1 MDDNQKVVKAGEKL
15 GYLSF
20 SCANNIA
27 YNLKSMYYYTFLTL
41 ILRVDVL
48 VAGVILAV
56 GTIWDAVNDPLIA
69 IYAANRTFKNGEK
82 LRPYALY
89 MCIPWA
95 ISVVLLFT
103 NFHLNSVWT
112 AIVCILVYFVFEA
125 LDTVLCMP
133 YNSLAS
139 LASRNDEDRKSINA
153 FRSLGSVLGTG
164 LGAVA
169 ILPIIQFFGGLKD
182 HDILGEADSPAMVKT
197 AVIMGVI
204 CILGSL
210 IHYYT
215 SKERIKSEEK
225 EEHINLIQAYKMLF
239 KCKSWVINMFYI
251 MGYGI
256 ISTMVMQTINYYAA
270 YVLGASSEALP
281 IQAIYLVMAIATSA
295 LIPAVDRKLG
305 RKKTMVI
312 AVIIMVIGKIP
323 FIINPYSR
331 IFVYLNALTVGI
343 GLTATFVLFN
353 TNRNNIADV
362 LEVQNGRRVDALVAG
377 GDNLIT
383 KLIEAFAIEMMSVL
397 YKISGFDE
405 ALLENQSQ
413 GTINTINAFLGWI
426 PAVIA
431 LLMLIFVFRLDIN
444 KELAE
449 AKNKNSDGR

>member
-1 MDDNQKVVKAGEKL
+1 MDNKKVVKAGEKW
-15 GYLSF
+15 GFLSF

-27 YNLKSMYYYTFLTL
+27 YNLKSMYYLTFLTL
-41 ILRVDVL
+41 ILKIDVL
-48 VAGVILAV
+48 AAGFILTL
-56 GTIWDAVNDPLIA
+56 GTIWDAVNDPFIA
-69 IYAANRTFKNGEK
+69 LYSSNHTFKNGEK

-103 NFHLNSVWT
+103 DFHLDSVWT
-112 AIVCILVYFVFEA
+112 VILCILIYFVYEA
-125 LDTVLCMP
+125 LDTFLCMP

-153 FRSLGSVLGTG
+153 FRSLGGVLGTG
-164 LGAVA
+164 IGAVA
-169 ILPIIQFFGGLKD
+169 ILPIIQIFGGLKD
-182 HDILGEADSPAMVKT
+182 HDILSEADSPAMIKT
-197 AVIMGVI
+197 AIVMGVI
-204 CILGSL
+204 CIAGSV
-210 IHYYT
+210 IHYFT

-256 ISTMVMQTINYYAA
+256 ISAVVMQNINYYAA

-281 IQAIYLVMAIATSA
+281 IQAIYLVMAIATSVV
-295 LIPAVDRKLG
+295 IPAVDRKLG

-312 AVIIMVIGKIP
+312 AVLTMVIGKIP
-323 FIINPYSR
+323 FILNPYSR

-343 GLTATFVLFN
+343 GLTATYVMFN

-362 LEVQNGRRVDALVAG
+362 LEAQNGRRVDALVAG
-377 GDNLIT
+377 GDNFIT
-383 KLIEAFAIEMMSVL
+383 KLVEAFAIQMMSIV
-397 YKISGFDE
+397 YKVAGFDE
-405 ALLENQSQ
+405 ALLANQTTE
-413 GTINTINAFLGWI
+413 TINTINALLGWI
-426 PAVIA
+426 PAVAA
-431 LLMLIFVFRLDIN
+431 LIMLIFVFKLDIN

-449 AKNKNSDGR
+449 AKRKSCGGN